1 MNLNDLI
8 LAVLGGL
15 LIGGGAALL
24 LAFNGQVAGISGIL
38 NGLLHPRPSGGASG
52 TAAGWRVAF
61 MAGLLLGGV
70 AVLLGYP
77 GAYPAVHPRSLWLMV
92 PAGLLVGVGTRIGS
106 GCTSGHGVCGI
117 GRLSPR
123 SVVATITFTI
133 TGGLTVFVVNHWL
146 ENL

>member
-24 LAFNGQVAGISGIL
+24 LVFNGQVAGISGIL
-38 NGLLHPRPSGGASG
+38 NGLLHPWRPAGVSGA
-52 TAAGWRVAF
+52 AAGWRMAF
-61 MAGLLLGGV
+61 VAGLLIGGV
-70 AVLLGYP
+70 GVLLGYP
-77 GAYPAVHPRSLWLMV
+77 DAYPAVHPRNLWLLV
-92 PAGLLVGVGTRIGS
+92 PAGLLVGIGTRLGT

-123 SVVATITFTI
+123 SVVATMTFTI
-133 TGGLTVFVVNHWL
+133 TGGLTVLIVNHL
-146 ENL
+146 LGSL

>member
-24 LAFNGQVAGISGIL
+24 LAYNGQVAGISGIL
-38 NGLLHPRPSGGASG
+38 NGLLHPRRPG
-52 TAAGWRVAF
+52 AGWRTAF
-61 MAGLLLGGV
+61 VVGLLVGGV
-70 AVLLGYP
+70 VVLLGYP
-77 GAYPAVHPRSLWLMV
+77 GAYPAVHPRSIWLIV
-92 PAGLLVGVGTRIGS
+92 PAGLLVGFGTRIGA

-123 SVVATITFTI
+123 SVVATMTFTI
-133 TGGLTVFVVNHWL
+133 TGGVTVLVVNHL
-146 ENL
+146 LGALT